1 VNALCGC
8 AAIPQAIALPN
19 FKGRQPSQKQVVGVD
34 TLAGQDRARS
44 QADLVRE
51 TRKLPP
57 ATTAVLKQG
66 SLIMKS
72 KTISA
77 LAAVLAL
84 GCFGTAALAAD
95 GLPDDPTS
103 NATTIP
109 GPNVMTPSDPAAND
123 NPAARVPTTKA
134 GYRVS
139 GEAKFHQEK
148 KHD

>member
-1 VNALCGC
+1 
-8 AAIPQAIALPN
+8 
-19 FKGRQPSQKQVVGVD
+19 
-34 TLAGQDRARS
+34 
-44 QADLVRE
+44 
-51 TRKLPP
+51 
-57 ATTAVLKQG
+57 VLKEG

-95 GLPDDPTS
+95 GLPDNPNS

-109 GPNVMTPSDPAAND
+109 GPDATTPSDPAADD
-123 NPAARVPTTKA
+123 NPAARVPTTDPEP
-134 GYRVS
+134 GYRTEKEGSGRGTS
-139 GEAKFHQEK
+139 GEGKVHKEK

>member
-1 VNALCGC
+1 
-8 AAIPQAIALPN
+8 
-19 FKGRQPSQKQVVGVD
+19 
-34 TLAGQDRARS
+34 
-44 QADLVRE
+44 
-51 TRKLPP
+51 
-57 ATTAVLKQG
+57 
-66 SLIMKS
+66 MKS
-72 KTISA
+72 KIISG

-109 GPNVMTPSDPAAND
+109 GPDAMTPSDPAAND

-134 GYRVS
+134 DYQVGKEGYGRS
-139 GEAKFHQEK
+139 THGEGKVHTEK